1 MTLMN
6 QVWED
11 AIAFIKRESAL
22 LIPLALATLLVGD
35 VIGALVRPEGSGG
48 QSSLL
53 ANFAILA
60 AAIWSI
66 VGQLSITA
74 LVLKPGS
81 SVGEAIAAG
90 IRRLGKVLAVALILG
105 VALALAMLP
114 VIAPLVSAGFDPAVP
129 ESVRN
134 VPTWAAVYTGFLAIV
149 TAWFA
154 ARLTLV
160 NPLLVDRNPG
170 LVETIRTGFGLTRG
184 IVAQIIVVLIIYIVV
199 LVIMLNAVRFVAGS
213 LFALLAGAVG
223 SPFLGRVLTALMSGI
238 VATALSMVAAVFVAM
253 LYRRV
258 SARL

>member
-11 AIAFIKRESAL
+11 AVAFIKRESAL
-22 LIPLALATLLVGD
+22 LVPLALATLLAGD
-35 VIGALVRPEGSGG
+35 VVGALARPATSGA
-48 QSSLL
+48 QPSLL
-53 ANFAILA
+53 GNFAVLA

-81 SVGEAIAAG
+81 SVGEAIGAG
-90 IRRLGKVLAVALILG
+90 VKRLGKVLLVALLLG
-105 VALALAMLP
+105 LVLALAMLP
-114 VIAPLVSAGFDPAVP
+114 VVAALVSGGFNPAVP
-129 ESVRN
+129 DSVRN

-154 ARLTLV
+154 ARLMLI

-170 LVETIRTGFGLTRG
+170 ALEAIKTGFALTRG
-184 IVAQIIVVLIIYIVV
+184 IVAQIIVVLIIYLVV

-223 SPFLGRVLTALMSGI
+223 SPFLGTVLTALASGL
-238 VATALSMVAAVFVAM
+238 VATALSMVAAVYIAM

-258 SARL
+258 SSGI

>member
-6 QVWED
+6 QAWED

-22 LIPLALATLLVGD
+22 LVPLALATLLVGD
-35 VIGALVRPEGSGG
+35 VVGALARPASPSA

-53 ANFAILA
+53 ANFAVLA

-81 SVGEAIAAG
+81 SVGEAIASG
-90 IRRLGKVLAVALILG
+90 MRRLGKVLLVALLLG

-114 VIAPLVSAGFDPAVP
+114 VVVALVSYGFNPAVP
-129 ESVRN
+129 DSVRN
-134 VPTWAAVYTGFLAIV
+134 VPTWAAVYTGVLAVV
-149 TAWFA
+149 TLWFA
-154 ARLTLV
+154 ARLMLI

-170 LVETIRTGFGLTRG
+170 ALEAIKTGFGLTRG
-184 IVAQIIVVLIIYIVV
+184 IVAQIIIVLTIYLVV

-223 SPFLGRVLTALMSGI
+223 SPFLGSVLTALASGI
-238 VATALSMVAAVFVAM
+238 VASALSLLAAVFIAM

-258 SARL
+258 SSRV

>member
-11 AIAFIKRESAL
+11 AIDFIKRESAL

-35 VIGALVRPEGSGG
+35 VIGALARPEGSGG

-53 ANFAILA
+53 ANFAVLA

-114 VIAPLVSAGFDPAVP
+114 VVAALVSAGFDPAVP
-129 ESVRN
+129 DSVRN

-154 ARLTLV
+154 ARLTLI

-170 LVETIRTGFGLTRG
+170 LLEAIRTGFGLTRG

-213 LFALLAGAVG
+213 LFALLTGAVG

-238 VATALSMVAAVFVAM
+238 VATALSLVAAVFVAM